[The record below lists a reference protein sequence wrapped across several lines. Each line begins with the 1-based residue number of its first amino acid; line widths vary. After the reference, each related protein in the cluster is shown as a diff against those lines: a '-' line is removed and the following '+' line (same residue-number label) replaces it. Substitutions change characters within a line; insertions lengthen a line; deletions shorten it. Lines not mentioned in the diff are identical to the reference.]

1 MMVYRS
7 TLEFLFLQP
16 VWLLLFVPLLFYL
29 LYRRVDPHLMK
40 DAPDPLHVGGRDAL
54 LARHPLVELLENA
67 GEKQVMKSST
77 RWSYAASVVC
87 LVISLAEPVL
97 KGEEL
102 PDLPQERDIVFIV
115 DASLA
120 MVLRDYLVDGERID
134 RMRMLKGVL
143 DSMVR
148 QMVDDRIGL
157 IVYGDNAYTLVP
169 LTHDQSLLRNM
180 LKRIETTV
188 AGRYNS
194 VGEAIAL
201 AVKQARDQATGDSQR
216 RRLLVL
222 MTAGGYPTGKIDDFA
237 AATLA
242 AEAGMPLYV
251 VAVGAG
257 SYSAEEERASGLI
270 YEPADLERL
279 EMLAGITGAA
289 AFRAGDNEAL
299 QKTMQEIAERETNKR
314 DLPPRHVIQ
323 PLYQWPL
330 LAGLLLLVFAQL
342 LALPGRK
349 RGV

>member
-1 MMVYRS
+1 
-7 TLEFLFLQP
+7 
-16 VWLLLFVPLLFYL
+16 
-29 LYRRVDPHLMK
+29 
-40 DAPDPLHVGGRDAL
+40 
-54 LARHPLVELLENA
+54 
-67 GEKQVMKSST
+67 
-77 RWSYAASVVC
+77 
-87 LVISLAEPVL
+87 
-97 KGEEL
+97 
-102 PDLPQERDIVFIV
+102 
-115 DASLA
+115 
-120 MVLRDYLVDGERID
+120 
-134 RMRMLKGVL
+134 
-143 DSMVR
+143 
-148 QMVDDRIGL
+148 
-157 IVYGDNAYTLVP
+157 
-169 LTHDQSLLRNM
+169 
-180 LKRIETTV
+180 
-188 AGRYNS
+188 
-194 VGEAIAL
+194 
-201 AVKQARDQATGDSQR
+201 
-216 RRLLVL
+216 

-342 LALPGRK
+342 LALPGRR

>member
-1 MMVYRS
+1 MMSS
-7 TLEFLFLQP
+7 TNALEFLFLQP

-29 LYRRVDPHLMK
+29 LYRRLDAHRMK
-40 DAPDPLHVGGRDAL
+40 DAPDPLQVGGRDAL
-54 LARHPLVELLENA
+54 LARHPLVELLEDA
-67 GEKQVMKSST
+67 GRKHVMKPST
-77 RWSYAASVVC
+77 RWLYAASVAC
-87 LVISLAEPVL
+87 FIISLAEPVL

-102 PDLPQERDIVFIV
+102 PDLPQERDVVFIV
-115 DASLA
+115 DASIA

-148 QMVDDRIGL
+148 QMADDRIGL
-157 IVYGDNAYTLVP
+157 IVYGENAYTLVP
-169 LTHDQSLLRNM
+169 LTRDQSLLRNM

-201 AVKQARDQATGDSQR
+201 AVKQARDQSTGHSQR
-216 RRLLVL
+216 RRLLIL

-257 SYSAEEERASGLI
+257 SYSAEEVRTSGLI

-299 QKTMQEIAERETNKR
+299 QKTLQEIAERETNKR
-314 DLPPRHVIQ
+314 ELPPRHVTR

-330 LAGLLLLVFAQL
+330 LAGLMLMVFAQL
-342 LALPGRK
+342 LALPGR
-349 RGV
+349 RTGV